1 MSYQLTF
8 WRYQDESQPHDHQAF
23 YQKLLHDEIDDILP
37 ELAPIDKPTIKQS
50 LAEKL
55 ATLGFK
61 PDELD
66 KYNFFNDKGQGVE
79 VYLTPYF
86 LLFNCRVLSVKQI
99 NALIDVAFGYDLIL
113 FDPQANHRFN

>member
-8 WRYQDESQPHDHQAF
+8 WRYQDETQPHDHQAF